1 MSLPSRAAELRPVLR
16 LHCHYSD
23 GESEGKNDKAADH
36 GSILMHNSGVNI
48 TQDYRLHVIYHAH
61 LMSLLSLIPAV
72 LLLLAQAPTP
82 EQKAVGYVL
91 DAVPRWPTENHC
103 FSCHNNGDGARALFV
118 AYRMKYSV
126 SAAAL
131 KSTTEWLQK
140 PNEWGKSG
148 TLGFGDE
155 KLATIQF
162 GAALVDAVDAG
173 IVVDKSLMARA
184 AAQLLPHQEAD
195 GSWQVDA
202 QASAPSAV
210 TYGPVLATFMAR
222 RTLERAGDNQLAD
235 AIARSD
241 GWLRAADIASAVNA
255 AAVVLAFENRMD
267 VASRARARCGPER
280 SSQHAEQRWR
290 LGGLRQNSLRTVR
303 IGDGAVGNEY
313 RSRARGNRSP
323 HREGPRVSD
332 FRSIRGWRMAG
343 SEAVHDGRDVRP
355 THFDHRVGDAGVARH
370 EALTRESNRW

>member
-1 MSLPSRAAELRPVLR
+1 MSV
-16 LHCHYSD
+16 
-23 GESEGKNDKAADH
+23 
-36 GSILMHNSGVNI
+36 
-48 TQDYRLHVIYHAH
+48 
-61 LMSLLSLIPAV
+61 LSLIPAV

-118 AYRMKYSV
+118 AYRMKYAV
-126 SAAAL
+126 SADAL
-131 KSTTEWLQK
+131 KSTLEWLQK

-162 GAALVDAVDAG
+162 GGALVDAMDAG

-210 TYGPVLATFMAR
+210 TYGPVLATLMAR
-222 RTLERAGDNQLAD
+222 RTLERAADNQLAD

-267 VASRARARCGPER
+267 VASKARVDAAL
-280 SSQHAEQRWR
+280 STLLSM
-290 LGGLRQNSLRTVR
+290 QNSDGGWGAFARTPSEPFESAMALLAMNTVR
-303 IGDGAVGNEY
+303 ERTGIEARIVKAREFLISVQSEDGGWPA
-313 RSRARGNRSP
+313 ARQSTTG
-323 HREGPRVSD
+323 E
-332 FRSIRGWRMAG
+332 
-343 SEAVHDGRDVRP
+343 
-355 THFDHRVGDAGVARH
+355 TYARH
-370 EALTRESNRW
+370 ISTTAWATQALLATKR